1 MRLPLAQL
9 RRRRGKLV
17 AALGLFSIQR
27 APVGGDVHAALRLAY
42 RIPVV
47 VQALDLDQCGVVHI
61 AVLIFAI
68 AADEESVE

>member
-1 MRLPLAQL
+1 
-9 RRRRGKLV
+9 V

-27 APVGGDVHAALRLAY
+27 APVGGDVLAALRLAY

-47 VQALDLDQCGVVHI
+47 VQASDLDQCGVVYI
-61 AVLIFAI
+61 AVLIFAV